1 MGWLTVNDELF
12 DSCWVLLRV
21 LFAVPVRDNDGS
33 IENEWVMVGFPF
45 EIVSLVDSLS
55 LADHQNESDSVTV
68 GMGVIV
74 SLKEIVPE
82 LLDRFVV
89 DEENVGVEV
98 GEVELD
104 RDGLRDEVA
113 LGEELNFERVAVIV
127 KDLERDKVPEKELV
141 EEFDSD

>member
-1 MGWLTVNDELF
+1 MVNDELF
-12 DSCWVLLRV
+12 DPCWVLLRV
-21 LFAVPVRDNDGS
+21 LFAVPVRDNDGL
-33 IENEWVMVGFPF
+33 IENEWVIVGFPF

-55 LADHQNESDSVTV
+55 LADHQDESDSVTV
-68 GMGVIV
+68 RMGVIV
-74 SLKEIVPE
+74 SLMEIVPE

-127 KDLERDKVPEKELV
+127 KDVERDKVPEKELV